1 MRPIRLTMQAFGA
14 YREKTELDFG
24 ALGDRTFFLIHGPT
38 GSGKTTILDA
48 ICYALY
54 GETSGKE
61 RTSKTVRSD
70 FADVNLRTYVEL
82 VFAVGQDVYRIER
95 SPEQERAKV
104 RGTGT
109 MLEKPQATMWHV
121 TDSGEKVLAGSTSTV
136 TSYVESMLGFECS
149 QFRQVVLL
157 PQGEFRR
164 LLMASSVERQE
175 IMQTLFQTELYEKI
189 EQRLKEKAG
198 TVKKAFD
205 TIGEQR
211 RIILEASGA
220 DSEEALAEK
229 IAELRREESA
239 QTALAKEKD
248 EALQK
253 ADAALTEGLRIH
265 ALFAEKKNAHEAQTA
280 AEEAQKSAQPLRE
293 EWTVAARA
301 QKLRASEAYLTQEE
315 NTLRTKQVSLD
326 LCKTVCAEAC
336 KAADEAERTYKTEQA
351 READRQAARE
361 ARSALEKQT
370 EAVSQLA
377 EAQKKC
383 LEAQKTMDAAQK
395 ERDAKAKDCDKFEKA
410 LEQLRAERENKLTIA
425 KASAGCAEEKERL
438 TYLLKT
444 RRDYETLLRDIAKED
459 QTIKEKQQQVLRLDK
474 EAGEAEEAY
483 HKAEM
488 RWQSAQAGILAQ
500 SLAEGTPCPVCGST
514 HHPNLAP
521 LGEAPSEETR
531 KTAKQKAEDARASHA
546 KENLALATLAAH
558 QQARRAKQA
567 ELYRALGDC
576 TFDAKALD
584 TALRSAT
591 KRADE
596 AKKAVAEAEELKK
609 RIEKGDKILAET
621 KTSRDAADKA
631 YQDAN
636 GAYRSAKA
644 IADERRSQI
653 PEALTADGALARAK
667 READKRIAELETA
680 WQKAEA
686 DYRKTSVDAVTAK
699 AQVMQAE
706 KAIEEQSAKCRTL
719 LKDLLREA
727 ETLGFADR
735 QAVLTAMRTDAWL
748 TDTETK
754 LKSID
759 EAVRSAQDRLAR
771 AKQATEGLALP
782 ALETLES
789 AKNAAKEAHLTAV
802 RDLQS
807 KKDAIAARQED
818 EKKLADCA
826 KKLAGLQ
833 EGYRIIGHLA
843 QVAGGDN
850 EKKLTFQRFVLSELL
865 TEVAEVASQ
874 RLLKMSRKRFL
885 LQRTDERARKNAAGG
900 LDLEVFDNYT
910 GIARPVGTLSG
921 GEGFLASLALAL
933 GLADVVRSY
942 ACGIRL
948 DTMLIDEGFGTLD
961 PEMLDFA
968 IRTLLDLQ
976 QGGRLVGI
984 ISHVPE
990 LKERIDARLEVM
1002 QTTKGSTAV
1011 FRIG

>member
-253 ADAALTEGLRIH
+253 ADAALAEGLRIH

-336 KAADEAERTYKTEQA
+336 KAADEAERTYKAEQA

-383 LEAQKTMDAAQK
+383 LEAQKTMDTAQK
-395 ERDAKAKDCDKFEKA
+395 ERDTRAKDCDKFEKA

-425 KASAGCAEEKERL
+425 KGSAGCAEEKERL
-438 TYLLKT
+438 THLLKT
-444 RRDYETLLRDIAKED
+444 RRDYEALLRDIAKED
-459 QTIKEKQQQVLRLDK
+459 RTIKEKQQQVLRLDK

-483 HKAEM
+483 HKAEI

-558 QQARRAKQA
+558 QEARRAKQA

-576 TFDAKALD
+576 MLDAKALD

-596 AKKAVAEAEELKK
+596 AKKAAAEAEELKK

-653 PEALTADGALARAK
+653 PEALTADGALESAK
-667 READKRIAELETA
+667 READKRIAELENA

-807 KKDAIAARQED
+807 KKDAIAARQEE